1 MAIVIDVNCLAR
13 VFNASNVDHVKFAA
27 VRTFIETGVG
37 KVVYGGTKYKDEL
50 RKAGRYLAVILELRK
65 AGRAIAIRD
74 EAVDKVTQVVAKAVV
89 GTDCD
94 DPHIIGLLAA
104 SNCALLC
111 SVDKRSY
118 GFIRDR
124 KFYAKDNVR
133 VKIYCSD
140 RNAKLLKR
148 QRARLWNVG

>member
-13 VFNASNVDHVKFAA
+13 VFNTSNNEHAKFAA
-27 VRTFIETGVG
+27 VRIFVETGVG
-37 KVVYGGTKYKDEL
+37 KVVYGGTGYKKEL
-50 RKAGRYLAVILELRK
+50 SKAQRYLAFVIELRK
-65 AGRAIAIRD
+65 AGRAISIRD
-74 EAVDKVTQVVAKAVV
+74 EAVDRITEVVAKATA

-124 KFYAKDNVR
+124 SFYAKNNVR
-133 VKIYCSD
+133 VKIYSSD
-140 RNAKLLKR
+140 KNVSLLKK